1 MIYTLNRLRDK
12 QGRSIQKPVGLKA
25 VTLDLDRN
33 RMAQAFQEEKLVGEL
48 RVMEFEA
55 HAKGL
60 YLRGWESDDGG
71 ETALYQE
78 WFLAYP
84 QLEKR

>member
-12 QGRSIQKPVGLKA
+12 KGRSIPKPIGIGN
-25 VTLDLDRN
+25 VTLDIDLN
-33 RMAQAFQEEKLVGEL
+33 RKAWAFQEEKVVGEL
-48 RVMEFEA
+48 LVMEFEA

-60 YLRGWESDDGG
+60 FLRGWESDDGG
-71 ETALYQE
+71 VTALYQE

-84 QLEKR
+84 S